1 MRRRRR
7 FGFAVL
13 PRTFLLVQTALWF
26 QSLGRRFGASLP
38 AFLHSL
44 DYFSKAVSWKLS
56 AGEEGE
62 PRQDSQST
70 TSANVCRVVGERNPL
85 FRIFAP

>member
-1 MRRRRR
+1 VIAVLCLLLHFLTRLLLLLLLLPRRGRRRRRRRRVRRRRR

-38 AFLHSL
+38 AFLHS
-44 DYFSKAVSWKLS
+44 
-56 AGEEGE
+56 
-62 PRQDSQST
+62 
-70 TSANVCRVVGERNPL
+70 
-85 FRIFAP
+85 